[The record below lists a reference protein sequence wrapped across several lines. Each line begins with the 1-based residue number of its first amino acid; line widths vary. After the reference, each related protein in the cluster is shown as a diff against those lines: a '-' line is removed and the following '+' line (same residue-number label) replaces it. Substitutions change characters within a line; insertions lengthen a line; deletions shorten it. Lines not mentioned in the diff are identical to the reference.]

1 MHKNKSYFFCGIG
14 GSGMLPLAN
23 IVRDAGAS
31 VAGSDRALD
40 QGRLAPKFKWLQSL
54 GIALFAQDGSG
65 LVSGDQILIA
75 SAAIEDSVPDI
86 AKANA
91 LGCQRMTRAELL
103 ADLFNAAPRSIAVGG
118 TSGKSTVTGMIG
130 WILTEAG
137 LDPTIMNGAVMKNF
151 IADDA
156 PFASARVGQGGLFVS
171 EVDESDGSIA
181 LFTPEVAVLN
191 NVSLDH
197 KSLEE
202 LRQLFGDF
210 VKGAKCCVWNADDA
224 ESVAL
229 MGSLSPSPS
238 GEGLGWGLSADTV
251 PDGQA
256 PPSAAALSPGQ
267 SQEPHSP
274 PLKGR
279 GDLSFGFTPNADIR
293 ATDITDLPLGSR
305 FTLHAQGETYP
316 VTLIVPGR
324 HNIANALAAIAA
336 AHALG
341 VSVAQAVRGVERFN
355 GLARR
360 FDIVGTTNG
369 ITVIDDFGHNPDKI
383 AATLATL
390 KAFPGR
396 IIAFFQPH
404 GYGPIRV
411 MGTELAAVFA
421 QMLGE
426 DDHLILCDPVYFGG
440 TVDKSI
446 GSQSITDAVAAAG
459 KNAEYI
465 PTREACGDR
474 MVKLARPGDRIVIMG
489 ARDDTLSGFATDIL
503 RRLA

>member
-23 IVRDAGAS
+23 IVRDAGAT

-40 QGRLAPKFKWLQSL
+40 QGRLGAKFEWLQSL
-54 GIALFAQDGSG
+54 GIDLFAQDGSG
-65 LVSGDQILIA
+65 LISGDQILIA
-75 SAAIEDSVPDI
+75 SAAIEDSVPDV

-91 LGCQRMTRAELL
+91 LGCARMTRAELL
-103 ADLFNAAPRSIAVGG
+103 ADLFNNAPRSVAVGG

-130 WILTEAG
+130 WILTDAG

-151 IADDA
+151 VADDA
-156 PFASARVGQGGLFVS
+156 PFASARVGQGDVFVS

-210 VKGAKCCVWNADDA
+210 AKKAKTSVWNADDA
-224 ESVAL
+224 E
-229 MGSLSPSPS
+229 
-238 GEGLGWGLSADTV
+238 T
-251 PDGQA
+251 
-256 PPSAAALSPGQ
+256 AALI
-267 SQEPHSP
+267 EP
-274 PLKGR
+274 LALAGAI
-279 GDLSFGFTPNADIR
+279 SFGFSAQADFR
-293 ATDITDLPLGSR
+293 ATDIVDLPLGSR
-305 FTLHAQGETYP
+305 FTLHAMGTTHD
-316 VTLIVPGR
+316 VALIVPGR

-336 AHALG
+336 ATALG
-341 VSVAQAVRGVERFN
+341 VTVAQAVRAIERFN

-360 FDIVGTTNG
+360 FDIVGTAND

-411 MGTELAAVFA
+411 MGAELAGVFA
-421 QMLGE
+421 DMLGD

-440 TVDKSI
+440 TVDKSV
-446 GSQSITDAVAAAG
+446 GSQSITDAVTAAG
-459 KNAEYI
+459 QNAEYI
-465 PTREACGDR
+465 PAREDCGNR
-474 MVKLARPGDRIVIMG
+474 MVDLAQPGDRIVIMG
-489 ARDDTLSGFATDIL
+489 ARDDTLSAFAADIL
-503 RRLA
+503 ARLGA

>member
-23 IVRDAGAS
+23 IVRDAGAT

-40 QGRLAPKFKWLQSL
+40 QGRLGAKFEWLQSL
-54 GIALFAQDGSG
+54 GIDLFAQDGSG
-65 LVSGDQILIA
+65 LISGDQILIA
-75 SAAIEDSVPDI
+75 SAAIEDSVPDV

-91 LGCQRMTRAELL
+91 LGCARMTRAELL
-103 ADLFNAAPRSIAVGG
+103 ADLFNNAPRSVAVGG

-130 WILTEAG
+130 WILTDAG

-151 IADDA
+151 VADDA
-156 PFASARVGQGGLFVS
+156 PFASARVGQGDVFVS

-181 LFTPEVAVLN
+181 LFAPEVAVLN

-210 VKGAKCCVWNADDA
+210 AKKAKTSVWNADDA
-224 ESVAL
+224 ETVAL
-229 MGSLSPSPS
+229 VEPL
-238 GEGLGWGLSADTV
+238 
-251 PDGQA
+251 
-256 PPSAAALSPGQ
+256 ALAGAI
-267 SQEPHSP
+267 
-274 PLKGR
+274 
-279 GDLSFGFTPNADIR
+279 SFGFSAQADFR
-293 ATDITDLPLGSR
+293 ATDIVDLPLGSR
-305 FTLHAQGETYP
+305 FTLNAVGDTHDVA
-316 VTLIVPGR
+316 LIVPGR

-336 AHALG
+336 ATALG
-341 VSVAQAVRGVERFN
+341 VTVAQAVRAIERFN

-360 FDIVGTTNG
+360 FDIVGTAND

-411 MGTELAAVFA
+411 MGAELAGVFA
-421 QMLGE
+421 DMLGK

-446 GSQSITDAVAAAG
+446 GSQSITDAVTAAG
-459 KNAEYI
+459 QNAEYI
-465 PTREACGDR
+465 PSREDCGNR
-474 MVKLARPGDRIVIMG
+474 MVDLAQPGDRIVIMG
-489 ARDDTLSGFATDIL
+489 ARDDTLSAFAADIL
-503 RRLA
+503 AQK

>member
-23 IVRDAGAS
+23 IVRDAGAT

-40 QGRLAPKFKWLQSL
+40 QGRLGAKFEWLQSL
-54 GIALFAQDGSG
+54 GIDLFAQDGSG
-65 LVSGDQILIA
+65 LIGGDQILIA
-75 SAAIEDSVPDI
+75 SAAIEDSVPDV

-91 LGCQRMTRAELL
+91 LGCARMTRAELL
-103 ADLFNAAPRSIAVGG
+103 ADLFNNAPRSVAVGG

-130 WILTEAG
+130 WILTDAG

-151 IADDA
+151 VAYDA
-156 PFASARVGQGGLFVS
+156 PFASARVGQGDVFVS

-210 VKGAKCCVWNADDA
+210 AKKAKTSVWNADDA
-224 ESVAL
+224 ETVAL
-229 MGSLSPSPS
+229 IEPL
-238 GEGLGWGLSADTV
+238 
-251 PDGQA
+251 
-256 PPSAAALSPGQ
+256 ALAGAI
-267 SQEPHSP
+267 
-274 PLKGR
+274 
-279 GDLSFGFTPNADIR
+279 SFGFTAQADFR
-293 ATDITDLPLGSR
+293 ATDIVDLPLGSR
-305 FTLHAQGETYP
+305 FTLHAMGTTHE
-316 VTLIVPGR
+316 VALIVPGR

-336 AHALG
+336 ATALG
-341 VSVAQAVRGVERFN
+341 VTVAQAVRGIERFN

-360 FDIVGTTNG
+360 FDIVGTANN

-411 MGTELAAVFA
+411 MGAELAGVFA
-421 QMLGE
+421 DMLGD
-426 DDHLILCDPVYFGG
+426 DDHLILCDPAYFGG
-440 TVDKSI
+440 TVDKSV
-446 GSQSITDAVAAAG
+446 GSQSITDAVTAAG
-459 KNAEYI
+459 QNAEYI
-465 PTREACGDR
+465 PAREDCGNR
-474 MVKLARPGDRIVIMG
+474 MVDLAVPGDRIVIMG
-489 ARDDTLSGFATDIL
+489 ARDDTLSAFAADIL
-503 RRLA
+503 ARLGA